1 MERFRFQKRNQQDIV
16 SVSDFVV
23 ARKQLSTNC
32 DFSAHVDD
40 ALRDKFV
47 SGLRSEAIQRKL
59 QAETN
64 VTFKSACDTALS
76 LEMASCNTLEFS
88 GKMKES
94 ETVNGVHNQNK
105 KRDGKQRKLGQESNL
120 EKTQC

>member
-1 MERFRFQKRNQQDIV
+1 M
-16 SVSDFVV
+16 V
-23 ARKQLSTNC
+23 AVKQLSTNC
-32 DFSAHVDD
+32 DFSAYVDD

-47 SGLRSEAIQRKL
+47 SGLRSGAIQRKL

-76 LEMASCNTLEFS
+76 LDMVSCNTLKFS

-94 ETVNGVHNQNK
+94 ETLNGVHNQNK
-105 KRDGKQRKLGQESNL
+105 KRDGKQHKLGQQSNL
-120 EKTQC
+120 QHNVDDK